1 MPANGGYFVYVGCYT
16 KNGRRGHGN
25 AEGISV
31 CRLNPETSALDL
43 VGVATEPINPSF
55 LTLHPNKRFLYS
67 VNETHET
74 DGQIGGAV
82 CAFAV
87 DQSTGM
93 LTYLNKQ
100 SSRGVGPCHVS
111 VEHTGRFALVANYQS
126 GSVAM
131 LPIQSDGSL
140 GPASDFHQHAGSS
153 VNPQRQEGPHAHS
166 INVDPSNRYA
176 LVPDLG
182 MDKVMVYRLDLDN
195 GKLVPNDVPWATLA
209 PGSGPRHLDFHP
221 NHRWVYVI
229 NEIASTVTVFEYVGS
244 LGTLREIQTVPT
256 LPSDFSGS
264 STCADVHVHPSGK
277 FVYGSNRGHD
287 SIAIFA
293 IDEATGRMTSLGHE
307 PTGGKTPRNFAL
319 NSEGTFLWAANQ
331 GTDNIVHYR
340 IDQTSGK
347 LTPTGQITASPTP
360 VCLKI
365 VRL

>member
-1 MPANGGYFVYVGCYT
+1 MPESGGYFVYVGCYT
-16 KNGRRGHGN
+16 KSGRRGHGN
-25 AEGISV
+25 AEGIGV
-31 CRLNPETSALDL
+31 YRLDPQTSALTFAS
-43 VGVATEPINPSF
+43 VATEPINPSF

-87 DQSTGM
+87 DQSTGA

-100 SSRGVGPCHVS
+100 SSNGVGPCHVS
-111 VEHTGRFALVANYQS
+111 VEQTGRFVLVANYQS

-131 LPIQSDGSL
+131 LPIQNDGSL
-140 GPASDFHQHAGSS
+140 AQASDFHQHQGSS

-166 INVDPSNRYA
+166 INVDPNNRFA

-182 MDKVMVYRLDLDN
+182 MDKVMVYHLDLEN

-221 NHRWVYVI
+221 NQRWVYVI
-229 NEIASTVTVFEYVGS
+229 NELASTLSVFDYNANQ
-244 LGTLREIQTVPT
+244 GTLREIQTIST
-256 LPSDFSGS
+256 LPSDFTGQ
-264 STCADVHVHPSGK
+264 STCADVHVHPSGR

-293 IDEATGRMTSLGHE
+293 IDGATGRMTPIGHE
-307 PTGGKTPRNFAL
+307 STQGRIPRNFTL
-319 NSEGTFLWAANQ
+319 NAEGTFLWAANQ
-331 GTDNIVHYR
+331 ATDNIVHYR
-340 IDQTSGK
+340 IDQATGK
-347 LTPTGQITASPTP
+347 LTPTGQVTASPTP